1 MTERISAVAL
11 LSPNK
16 SIKNTLHSNNIDNKT
31 NDSEGSH
38 TPEDPAKSVL
48 SSPFAQNEGS
58 RRLVVLTNQSP
69 KVGSMTRCQV
79 FCAILLLLVCNVLK

>member
-16 SIKNTLHSNNIDNKT
+16 SIKNTLHSSNIDNKT

-38 TPEDPAKSVL
+38 TPEDLTKSVL
-48 SSPFAQNEGS
+48 SLQFA
-58 RRLVVLTNQSP
+58 
-69 KVGSMTRCQV
+69 QV